1 MSADGQSYLTKDGLT
16 KFKQE
21 LKDLKTVK
29 RKEIASRIQDAK
41 ELGDLSENAEYAEAK
56 NEQAFSEGR
65 IIELENIIKNATV
78 INEDNHTNGNDVV
91 HIGATVTI
99 KNEDGEKQYT
109 IVGSNEV
116 NPLKGFISNES
127 PLGQALIGRKVGDKL
142 ELRAPKGLV
151 EYKILKVS

>member
-1 MSADGQSYLTKDGLT
+1 MSVDGQTYLTKAGLV
-16 KFKQE
+16 KLKQE

-65 IIELENIIKNATV
+65 IIELENIVKNATV
-78 INEDNHTNGNDVV
+78 IDESNHSNGNGMV
-91 HIGATVTI
+91 HIGSTVTI
-99 KNEDGEKQYT
+99 KSEDGEKQYT

-116 NPLKGFISNES
+116 NPVKGFISNES

-142 ELRAPKGLV
+142 AFKAPKGLV